1 MAERMQKLR
10 LRQLDEALKDWKDL
24 RPRPEGGWIH
34 VIRESLGMTLSDL
47 GRRVGISFQALSQ
60 FEKAER
66 KGTITLST
74 LRAVADALNCDLVYA
89 LVPRKSLQAS
99 LEREARQRA
108 RRMLDRVRHSM
119 SLEAQDISEEEM
131 ESQLR
136 ELTEELLAG
145 SWRKIWKE
153 L

>member
-1 MAERMQKLR
+1 MGFSAP
-10 LRQLDEALKDWKDL
+10 A
-24 RPRPEGGWIH
+24 I
-34 VIRESLGMTLSDL
+34 
-47 GRRVGISFQALSQ
+47 SQ

-66 KGTITLST
+66 DGTITLST
-74 LRAVADALNCDLVYA
+74 LQTIADALDCDLVYG
-89 LVPRKSLQAS
+89 LVPRESLRAY
-99 LEREARQRA
+99 LEREAHRRA

-136 ELTEELLAG
+136 ELAEELLAG

>member
-1 MAERMQKLR
+1 MAMHRLR
-10 LRQLDEALKDWKDL
+10 LRQLDEALLPWKSL
-24 RPRPEGGWIH
+24 RQRPGGGWIR
-34 VIRESLGMTLSDL
+34 VIRQALGMTLADL
-47 GRRVGISFQALSQ
+47 GRRMGFSASAISQ

-66 KGTITLST
+66 DGTITLST
-74 LRAVADALNCDLVYA
+74 LQTIAAALDCDLVYG

-99 LEREARQRA
+99 LESEARQRA

>member
-1 MAERMQKLR
+1 
-10 LRQLDEALKDWKDL
+10 
-24 RPRPEGGWIH
+24 
-34 VIRESLGMTLSDL
+34 MTLSDL
-47 GRRVGISFQALSQ
+47 GRRVGLSFQALSQ

-66 KGTITLST
+66 EGTITLST
-74 LRAVADALNCDLVYA
+74 LRTVADALGCDLVYA
-89 LVPRKSLQAS
+89 LVPRESLQAS
-99 LEREARQRA
+99 LEREAHRRA

-131 ESQLR
+131 ENQLR

>member
-1 MAERMQKLR
+1 MAERTQKLR
-10 LRQLDEALKDWKDL
+10 LRQLDEALQGWKDL
-24 RPRPEGGWIH
+24 RPRPEAGWIR

-47 GRRVGISFQALSQ
+47 GRRVGLSFQALSQ

-66 KGTITLST
+66 EGTITLST
-74 LRAVADALNCDLVYA
+74 LRTVADALGCDLVYA
-89 LVPRKSLQAS
+89 LVPRESLQAS
-99 LEREARQRA
+99 LEREAHRRA

-136 ELTEELLAG
+136 ELAEELLAG